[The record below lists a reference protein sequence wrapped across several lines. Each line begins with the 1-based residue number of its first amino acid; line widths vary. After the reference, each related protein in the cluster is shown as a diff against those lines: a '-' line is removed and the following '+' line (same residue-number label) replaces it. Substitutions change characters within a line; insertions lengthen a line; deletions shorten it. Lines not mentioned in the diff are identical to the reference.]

1 MAITSPLRSKS
12 LHHVAYATRDPE
24 ATHAFYSGKL
34 GMPLVHTEN
43 HRQGDGYFRHFFYDM
58 GGGDFL
64 GFFQV
69 EDVGE
74 KEDYQTA
81 VSVAAGLPIEAVQDN
96 ETLAVPPDMVRRRKD
111 NYVLRVEGNSMIE
124 EQIRDG
130 DYIVVQAQESAE
142 DGQMVVA
149 LVSGEAATVKKLYR
163 EPGGRIRL
171 QPANPT
177 MEPIVVDA
185 TDVRVQGVVVGVI
198 RKY

>member
-81 VSVAAGLPIEAVQDN
+81 VSVAAGLPIWVNHIAFRLDDEEELDAMVKQLHDRGIDQLQEVDHGWCRSIYLVDPNGIMVEYCVTTDAEAFAQD
-96 ETLAVPPDMVRRRKD
+96 EEEA
-111 NYVLRVEGNSMIE
+111 LR
-124 EQIRDG
+124 
-130 DYIVVQAQESAE
+130 
-142 DGQMVVA
+142 
-149 LVSGEAATVKKLYR
+149 LLR
-163 EPGGRIRL
+163 EPAESIPL
-171 QPANPT
+171 DSVKET
-177 MEPIVVDA
+177 SVA
-185 TDVRVQGVVVGVI
+185 TST
-198 RKY
+198 